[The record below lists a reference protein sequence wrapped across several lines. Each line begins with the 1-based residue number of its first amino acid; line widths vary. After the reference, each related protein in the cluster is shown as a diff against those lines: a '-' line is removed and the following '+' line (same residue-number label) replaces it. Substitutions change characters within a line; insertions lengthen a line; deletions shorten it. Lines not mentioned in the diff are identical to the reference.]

1 LKLPWSHRI
10 SNRAKA
16 NHDATF
22 QFAITQWATPVQ
34 AGVVNGVKGAIHVK
48 NSDLPISDGY
58 GFAAPSLKLADFGD
72 GNESSHA

>member
-48 NSDLPISDGY
+48 TAIFLSPTDTVLPR
-58 GFAAPSLKLADFGD
+58 PR
-72 GNESSHA
+72 